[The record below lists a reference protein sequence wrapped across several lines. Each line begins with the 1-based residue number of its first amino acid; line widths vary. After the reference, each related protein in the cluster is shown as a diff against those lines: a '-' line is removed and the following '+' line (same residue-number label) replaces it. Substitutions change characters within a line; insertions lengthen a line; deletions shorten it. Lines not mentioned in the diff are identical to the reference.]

1 MNFPGKCP
9 VRLGDKTTHGGAVIA
24 TPNRS
29 SAGDNPLAVIGDA
42 VSCPKC
48 GPTTIAEGDATWTID
63 GKPVALNGHATA
75 CGAKLIASLP
85 A

>member
-1 MNFPGKCP
+1 
-9 VRLGDKTTHGGAVIA
+9 
-24 TPNRS
+24 
-29 SAGDNPLAVIGDA
+29 
-42 VSCPKC
+42 SCPKC